1 MTKYP
6 IILDNRSLLIVSVI
20 CTAFSMRL
28 SPMTI
33 FMPYPMRRAI
43 AMPICPAPVGIIT
56 SIMYLVL
63 KFVYR

>member
-1 MTKYP
+1 
-6 IILDNRSLLIVSVI
+6 
-20 CTAFSMRL
+20 MRL

-43 AMPICPAPVGIIT
+43 AMPSCPAPVGIIT

>member
-1 MTKYP
+1 
-6 IILDNRSLLIVSVI
+6 
-20 CTAFSMRL
+20 
-28 SPMTI
+28 MTI

-43 AMPICPAPVGIIT
+43 AMPICPAPVIIT

>member
-1 MTKYP
+1 
-6 IILDNRSLLIVSVI
+6 
-20 CTAFSMRL
+20 MRL

-43 AMPICPAPVGIIT
+43 AMPICPTPVGIIT